1 MKTKPLD
8 ISTLPPELGAVVKYV
23 GGNPK
28 QLAFALATHEKVS
41 GLCPRRAGKTV
52 GAVAKICLWAVRRP
66 NARMVYIAL
75 TRGHAIDIAWSELK
89 QFNNRF
95 GLGIKFLES
104 KFIATWPNGSTLG
117 MLGGDRADQL
127 DKLRG
132 MPWDLVVIDEGK
144 SYGPVKLRE
153 LIEEVI
159 DPGLGDFGGTIAMI
173 GTPGRVRS
181 GPFFEGTTTAKNW
194 DRHHWSLKDNT
205 AMPHLWKRALA
216 KRKELGKTSPKFIRE
231 YLGQWAVDEAAY
243 VFPNFKPAPW
253 RDIEKGVRATVF
265 VHCTPDSFGAV
276 LVSEQ
281 KAQMVV
287 HASERKYFWTL
298 ADVSSALNRLSEN
311 GRHFV
316 RFAPE
321 RLEKDFVKKLTQY
334 LNYGIGLLAPVRR
347 DFALPFV
354 ASGVGRNDIVISD
367 GILATEVA
375 ALQWEELPDD
385 ARPEDRSFRGFAEG
399 MDYACVTGLLNAWE
413 NSTYRFYSERELAK
427 DPWWYDDEEA
437 FLRANLA
444 EKTKRKDKTL
454 AAWLRG

>member
-1 MKTKPLD
+1 MKTKTLD
-8 ISTLPPELGAVVKYV
+8 TTTLSPKLLAVLAYV
-23 GGNPK
+23 GCNAK
-28 QLAFALATHEKVS
+28 QLAFVLAVAEFIS

-52 GAVAKICLWAVRRP
+52 AAVAKICVWAERRP

-75 TRGHAIDIAWSELK
+75 TRGHAIDIAWTELK
-89 QFNNRF
+89 QFNTRF
-95 GLGIKFLES
+95 GLGIKFNS
-104 KFIATWPNGSTLG
+104 KFEATWPNGSTLG

-144 SYGPVKLRE
+144 SYGPAKLRE

-159 DPGLGDFGGTIAMI
+159 DPGLGDYGGSIAMI

-181 GPFFEGTTTAKNW
+181 GPFFEATTTAKNW
-194 DRHHWSLKDNT
+194 DKHHWSLKDNT

-216 KRKELGKTSPKFIRE
+216 KRKELGKNNPKFVRE
-231 YLGQWAVDEAAY
+231 YLGKWAVDEAAY
-243 VFPNFKPAPW
+243 VFPKFKPAPW
-253 RDIEKGVRATVF
+253 RAVEKGVRATVY
-265 VHCTPDSFGAV
+265 VHCTPDSFGGV

-281 KAQMVV
+281 KAQLIV

-298 ADVSSALNRLSEN
+298 ADVTAALNRLTEN
-311 GRHFV
+311 GKHFV

-334 LNYGIGLLAPVRR
+334 LGYGVGLLSPVRR

-354 ASGVGRNDIVISD
+354 ASGVNQNDIIISD

-413 NSTYRFYSERELAK
+413 NSTYRFYTENERNK

-437 FLRANLA
+437 FLRANLS
-444 EKTKRKDKTL
+444 EKTKRKSTSL